1 MVVAESDPMS
11 SSNPYASAA
20 SPGGYTPKKK
30 RSKWLTIGLPII
42 LLIII
47 GAVLGGVL
55 GTQLNKNK
63 NGESN
68 SGSSGAQEGVS
79 EGGVV
84 VPSGVSNINT
94 AQATNTAA
102 NRYLAVQ
109 TDTYMLPVYATPV
122 RFPILVHRDALS
134 LTSRPRP
141 QATRLPRPAAR
152 ATPGPPTP
160 TRPRHRPRAPTRV

>member
-1 MVVAESDPMS
+1 MS

-30 RSKWLTIGLPII
+30 RNKWLWIGLPIL

-55 GTQLNKNK
+55 GTQLNK
-63 NGESN
+63 
-68 SGSSGAQEGVS
+68 GSSNNGSSSPQQEGQQTV
-79 EGGVV
+79 GGVV

-109 TDTYMLPVYATPV
+109 TDSYRLPVYATPV
-122 RFPILVHRDALS
+122 GFLIVQS
-134 LTSRPRP
+134 
-141 QATRLPRPAAR
+141 
-152 ATPGPPTP
+152 
-160 TRPRHRPRAPTRV
+160 

>member
-1 MVVAESDPMS
+1 MVVADTDPMS

-20 SPGGYTPKKK
+20 SPGGYQPKKK
-30 RSKWLTIGLPII
+30 RSKWLWIGLG
-42 LLIII
+42 LLALIIV

-63 NGESN
+63 GSSSN
-68 SGSSGAQEGVS
+68 NSSSGASSDGSRTQD
-79 EGGVV
+79 GVV
-84 VPSGVSNINT
+84 VPSGVSSINT

-122 RFPILVHRDALS
+122 SVTYYGDVICPSNVPSAKGLKGEPH
-134 LTSRPRP
+134 
-141 QATRLPRPAAR
+141 
-152 ATPGPPTP
+152 
-160 TRPRHRPRAPTRV
+160 